1 MNKKKMSSSY
11 VPPAMRERLE
21 PPPKKIS
28 FRPPIDYTTLKTKDQ
43 LFKEY
48 QTKNLGKADSA
59 WADE

>member
-1 MNKKKMSSSY
+1 MSSSY
-11 VPPAMRERLE
+11 VPPAMRERLA

-28 FRPPIDYTTLKTKDQ
+28 FRPPIDYTILKTKDQ

-59 WADE
+59 WAEE